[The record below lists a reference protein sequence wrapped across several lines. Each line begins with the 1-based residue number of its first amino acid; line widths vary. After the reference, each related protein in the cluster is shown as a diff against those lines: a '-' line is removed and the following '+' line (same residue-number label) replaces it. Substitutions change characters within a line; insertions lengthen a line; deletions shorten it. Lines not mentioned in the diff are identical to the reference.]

1 MRLNRAPIDRATDRR
16 VALFGILVAL
26 AFMAAALA
34 SLALPE
40 ATRKGLWL
48 PLHLALAGGA
58 SSAIAGLVPFFV
70 AAFAAARPADPA
82 LRLSGLIGIAGGA
95 AGVTVGVVAAPGGWL
110 APVGGLAYVAGV
122 ALTGAATIRP
132 LSGALGPSR
141 GIVSQAYVGA
151 LLAVTIGATVATLD
165 LAGWPPV
172 VEAWTRL
179 RPAHAWLNL
188 IGFVS
193 LITATTL
200 LHFFPTV
207 VGSRIAAHPSARLT
221 VFGLGAG
228 SIVVA
233 AGYGLA
239 VDVLV
244 RVGAAIAVLG
254 SLALARYAGRIWA
267 ARARWTTDP
276 SWHLFAI
283 GGLVSAMTWFVTGM
297 AILGARAAVFGLA
310 PSRWAVDVITGPLVV
325 GWIGLA
331 FLASATHLVP
341 AVGPGGSAT
350 HARQRHILGIWAAM
364 RLITANGGVAA
375 ISMGLPLGISG
386 LATAGVV
393 LVGLPFAATAIFLAR
408 AVWIGLR
415 RSAIHSPR
423 TPPADGED

>member
-16 VALFGILVAL
+16 VALFGIMVAL

-58 SSAIAGLVPFFV
+58 SSAIAGVMPFFV
-70 AAFAAARPADPA
+70 AAFAAARPAHAA

-95 AGVTVGVVAAPGGWL
+95 AGVTFGVVAAPGGWL

-172 VEAWTRL
+172 VEAWARL

-244 RVGAAIAVLG
+244 RVGAAAAVLG
-254 SLALARYAGRIWA
+254 SLALLTYAARIWVS
-267 ARARWTTDP
+267 RARWTTDP

-283 GGLVSAMTWFVTGM
+283 GGLWSAMAWFVTGM
-297 AILGARAAVFGLA
+297 VILGTRAVVLGVA
-310 PSRWAVDVITGPLVV
+310 PSGWTVDVFVAPLAM

-331 FLASATHLVP
+331 FLASATHLVA
-341 AVGPGGSAT
+341 AVGPGDSAA
-350 HARQRHILGIWAAM
+350 HARQRHILGTAAAM
-364 RLITANGGVAA
+364 RLIAANGGVAA
-375 ISMGLPLGISG
+375 ISMGLPLGTYGLVMAG
-386 LATAGVV
+386 LA
-393 LVGLPFAATAIFLAR
+393 LVGLAFGATAILLVG
-408 AVWIGLR
+408 AVRIGLGGTASR
-415 RSAIHSPR
+415 SPR
-423 TPPADGED
+423 TSPADDGG